1 MFINQQNLKFACSLL
16 AVVIITTAGGI
27 VHGAQEDK
35 DAKKKQFV
43 MTEAQLQSHIMSY
56 ADRLTS
62 ILDTTLVQFES
73 QELTEKTR
81 YEVIELMTYSLYHAY
96 IIAGESDPDVAL
108 LDMLSMITLGRIF
121 FEEEG
126 PSRYGKVVAPVTK
139 GYQKAEADIRK
150 IAAKV
155 LTPNQMLNLMTII
168 KRWRMENPEL
178 KSFPFMR
185 FSNFAAERRD
195 AALTRAEEPEGL
207 FESVESASESVEE
220 MRLLAERSMYLA
232 TRMPQL
238 TGLLGD
244 LWLTRWSNNP
254 DLKKSMADLT
264 QLSTAT
270 ASLAAVS
277 EKLPENIAKER
288 KAAITQAM
296 SEFSAERKATLDV
309 LLAEERRLE
318 ERVTSLMIETME
330 RAERQ
335 GKELVDHTLKGIA
348 ILIVIGL
355 VGYMIVRLII
365 LFASN
370 KMKPKV
376 KSA

>member
-1 MFINQQNLKFACSLL
+1 MLRNQFIGKFLGIVL
-16 AVVIITTAGGI
+16 ALMVITVAGGDLA
-27 VHGAQEDK
+27 GAQKEK
-35 DAKKKQFV
+35 QAEKKKNII
-43 MTEAQLQSHIMSY
+43 TEAQLQSHIMSY

-73 QELTEKTR
+73 QKLTEKTR

-96 IIAGESDPDVAL
+96 VIAGESDPDVAL

-126 PSRYGKVVAPVTK
+126 SSRYGKVVAPVTR

-168 KRWRMENPEL
+168 ERWRRENPKL

-185 FSNFAAERRD
+185 FSNFAAERRE
-195 AALTRAEEPEGL
+195 AALTRAEDPEGL

-232 TRMPQL
+232 TRIPQL

-270 ASLAAVS
+270 ANLAAIS
-277 EKLPENIAKER
+277 AKLPENIAKER
-288 KAAITQAM
+288 KAAISQAM
-296 SEFSAERKATLDV
+296 SEFSAERKATLET
-309 LLAEERRLE
+309 LLVEERRLE
-318 ERVTSLMIETME
+318 ERLTSLIIETME

-355 VGYMIVRLII
+355 VGFLVVRLII
-365 LFASN
+365 LYASS
-370 KMKPKV
+370 KMK
-376 KSA
+376 SSMS

>member
-1 MFINQQNLKFACSLL
+1 M
-16 AVVIITTAGGI
+16 
-27 VHGAQEDK
+27 
-35 DAKKKQFV
+35 
-43 MTEAQLQSHIMSY
+43 
-56 ADRLTS
+56 
-62 ILDTTLVQFES
+62 
-73 QELTEKTR
+73 
-81 YEVIELMTYSLYHAY
+81 YHAY

-108 LDMLSMITLGRIF
+108 LDMFSMITLGRIF

-150 IAAKV
+150 ISAKV
-155 LTPNQMLNLMTII
+155 LTPNQMLNLMNII
-168 KRWRMENPEL
+168 ERWRRENPEL

-220 MRLLAERSMYLA
+220 MRLLAERSMYLV

-254 DLKKSMADLT
+254 DLKKSMVDLT

-270 ASLAAVS
+270 ADLAAVS

-288 KAAITQAM
+288 QAAIKQVM
-296 SEFSAERKATLDV
+296 SEFSAERKATLDT
-309 LLAEERRLE
+309 LLTEERRIE
-318 ERVTSLMIETME
+318 ERLISQTIEIME

-335 GKELVDHTLKGIA
+335 GKEMVDHTVQRLA
-348 ILIVIGL
+348 ILIVLGL
-355 VGYMIVRLII
+355 MGYLIVRLII
-365 LFASN
+365 LYASN
-370 KMKPKV
+370 RT
-376 KSA
+376 KSSIKNP

>member
-1 MFINQQNLKFACSLL
+1 MKQFARKYVFILIIM
-16 AVVIITTAGGI
+16 VVTAIAGSV
-27 VHGAQEDK
+27 VHGAQNDK
-35 DAKKKQFV
+35 KEEKKKFII
-43 MTEAQLQSHIMSY
+43 TEAQLQSHIMSY

-73 QELTEKTR
+73 QKLTETTR

-108 LDMLSMITLGRIF
+108 LDMLSMITLGRMF
-121 FEEEG
+121 FEEKG
-126 PSRYGKVVAPVTK
+126 PSRYGEVIAPVTK

-155 LTPNQMLNLMTII
+155 LTPNQMLNLMNII
-168 KRWRMENPEL
+168 KRWRRENPEL

-220 MRLLAERSMYLA
+220 MRLLAERSLYLA

-254 DLKKSMADLT
+254 DLKKTMADLA
-264 QLSTAT
+264 QLSSAT
-270 ASLAAVS
+270 ADLAAVS

-288 KAAITQAM
+288 QAAITQAM

-309 LLAEERRLE
+309 LLAEEQRIE
-318 ERVTSLMIETME
+318 ERLMSQLIETME

-355 VGYMIVRLII
+355 VGFLVVRLII

-370 KMKPKV
+370 KMKPSV
-376 KSA
+376 KNP